1 MSTPTLTLDDLFT
14 QSTDEATSPWYWAR
28 LTTKTHEHLLVRR
41 AGELLHVVDSDPTSK
56 VCRFYALSLEQA
68 QRAIVLGERA
78 KPGVALWAQEQA
90 Q

>member
-1 MSTPTLTLDDLFT
+1 MSTPTPTLDDLFT
-14 QSTDEATSPWYWAR
+14 QTDDEATWHWAR
-28 LTTKTHEHLLVRR
+28 LTTRAHEHLLVRR
-41 AGELLHVVDSDPTSK
+41 AGELVHVVDSDPTSK

-68 QRAIVLGERA
+68 QRAIVVGEPA